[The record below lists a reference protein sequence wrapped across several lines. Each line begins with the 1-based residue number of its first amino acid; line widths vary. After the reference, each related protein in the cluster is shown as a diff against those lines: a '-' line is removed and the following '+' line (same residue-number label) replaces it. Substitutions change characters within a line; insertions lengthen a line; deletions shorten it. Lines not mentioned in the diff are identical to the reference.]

1 MSRVAVIGAGIAG
14 LGASLALA
22 RKGHDVTVLE
32 RDVPPPPAGA
42 DEIPADRAFFDWNRK
57 GAGQFRHPHAFLG
70 LLCNILQDN
79 YPDLLDDFEAAGARR
94 VGMGE
99 MIPPKMRAAYTPQPG
114 DERLWIL
121 MCRRATMET
130 VLRAYAERQPTIT
143 INSGQVVTG
152 LLADTADGQPVNVRG
167 VQLGDEEALFDV
179 VVDASGRTTKFPAW
193 LKDRGAD
200 IAVEDEDAEMVYYT
214 RHYKLNPG
222 MEEPD
227 PNSGKRQAGDLGYV
241 KYGIFPG
248 DNGHFAT
255 IMCAHPD
262 EVMLRKAF
270 NDEDAFHE
278 MLMAIPGTADWVDP
292 ARSTPTTDSFGF
304 ADIRTTWRRYVHEA
318 EDGTKTPVALNFFAL
333 GEATLRT
340 NPLYGRGC
348 AIGMH
353 HAHIMAQVLEDEAD
367 PAKRAILLDE
377 RTEDE
382 LRPIFDASQ
391 NEDRNAIK
399 RARAI
404 MTGKSVEKP
413 DGLKAWFG
421 LAFADAIAAAA
432 QNELH
437 VVRGTLRTFQLEE
450 KPGAFLK
457 DKKIRNTIYKYM
469 LRGRKKNASASIV
482 EGPTRDEMLSIIE
495 GALGEVKAAAE

>member
-1 MSRVAVIGAGIAG
+1 MHGQGFFIIPMGMNQPGHQIVRWVFAAFLENFCQEVLRFQLNFQGGSHLLFIHGHAGSRQHGISP
-14 LGASLALA
+14 L
-22 RKGHDVTVLE
+22 LE
-32 RDVPPPPAGA
+32 RLDVLAVQPQLLGNDDAWHGHGKIVDEVA
-42 DEIPADRAFFDWNRK
+42 AALVDEIVDK
-57 GAGQFRHPHAFLG
+57 L
-70 LLCNILQDN
+70 
-79 YPDLLDDFEAAGARR
+79 
-94 VGMGE
+94 VGH
-99 MIPPKMRAAYTPQPG
+99 
-114 DERLWIL
+114 
-121 MCRRATMET
+121 
-130 VLRAYAERQPTIT
+130 
-143 INSGQVVTG
+143 
-152 LLADTADGQPVNVRG
+152 PVNVRG

-200 IAVEDEDAEMVYYT
+200 IAVEDEEAEMVYYT

-304 ADIRTTWRRYVHEA
+304 ADIRTTWRHYVHEA
-318 EDGTKTPVALNFFAL
+318 EDGTKTPVALNFFAV
-333 GEATLRT
+333 GDATLRT

-353 HAHIMAQVLEDEAD
+353 HAQIMAQVLEDEAD

-404 MTGKSVEKP
+404 MAGKSVEKP

>member
-32 RDVPPPPAGA
+32 RDVPPPAAGA

-99 MIPPKMRAAYTPQPG
+99 MIPPKMRAEYTPQPG

-152 LLADTADGQPVNVRG
+152 LVADAADGQPVNVRG

-179 VVDASGRTTKFPAW
+179 VIDASGRTTKFPAW
-193 LKDRGAD
+193 LKDLGAD
-200 IAVEDEDAEMVYYT
+200 IAVEDEDAELVYYT

-304 ADIRTTWRRYVHEA
+304 DRAGQDHRCGHS
-318 EDGTKTPVALNFFAL
+318 F
-333 GEATLRT
+333 
-340 NPLYGRGC
+340 C
-348 AIGMH
+348 AIFT
-353 HAHIMAQVLEDEAD
+353 ARRLPAARYDE
-367 PAKRAILLDE
+367 
-377 RTEDE
+377 
-382 LRPIFDASQ
+382 
-391 NEDRNAIK
+391 
-399 RARAI
+399 
-404 MTGKSVEKP
+404 
-413 DGLKAWFG
+413 
-421 LAFADAIAAAA
+421 
-432 QNELH
+432 
-437 VVRGTLRTFQLEE
+437 
-450 KPGAFLK
+450 
-457 DKKIRNTIYKYM
+457 
-469 LRGRKKNASASIV
+469 
-482 EGPTRDEMLSIIE
+482 EG
-495 GALGEVKAAAE
+495 V